1 MPQLVDIAN
10 HIVIL
15 TGAGVSVGSG
25 LPTYRGPGGLWESAD
40 IAKIVEARFLPGS
53 LPDLWRL
60 YSERRRVA
68 LAAEPN
74 PAHTA
79 IAALQNARP
88 DAVTLL
94 TQNVDGLHQRSG
106 SPSVTELH
114 GSAFRTRCTSPV
126 CDLPP
131 FDDTRSYDAV
141 PLCPRC
147 GSSLRPD
154 VVLFG
159 ENLPEAALRQSQTAL
174 DRCDL
179 FYAAGTSGVVWPAA
193 AFVQIASQAGAY
205 TVLVNLE
212 AGEGAEAFDKV
223 YLGRAEDI
231 LPDLLGSPGADP
243 ALPVPGPIPVGSK
256 SLPRNP
262 QHVDAVLFEL
272 GGADTA
278 DFQQVVSR
286 LRPGAGDFN

>member
-1 MPQLVDIAN
+1 MPQLSDIAN

-40 IAKIVEARFLPGS
+40 IARIVEARYLPGS

-68 LAAEPN
+68 LTAEPN
-74 PAHTA
+74 PAHFA

-88 DAVTLL
+88 GAVTLL
-94 TQNVDGLHQRSG
+94 TQNVDGLHQRAG
-106 SPSVTELH
+106 SPAVTELH
-114 GSAFRTRCTSPV
+114 GSAFRTRCTNLS

-131 FDDTRSYDAV
+131 FDDTLTYDAV
-141 PLCPRC
+141 PLCPQC
-147 GSSLRPD
+147 DSPLRPD

-174 DRCDL
+174 DNCDL
-179 FYAAGTSGVVWPAA
+179 FYAVGTSGVVWPAA
-193 AFVQIASQAGAY
+193 AFVQIAAQAGAY

-212 AGEGAEAFDKV
+212 AGTGSEEFDKV
-223 YLGRAEDI
+223 ILGRAEEV
-231 LPDLLGSPGADP
+231 
-243 ALPVPGPIPVGSK
+243 VPG
-256 SLPRNP
+256 
-262 QHVDAVLFEL
+262 LF
-272 GGADTA
+272 
-278 DFQQVVSR
+278 
-286 LRPGAGDFN
+286 